1 MGNALDP
8 TLRGTPVTVS
18 IAYFVER
25 EDDHERLARHGRIIP
40 PAVGLS

>member
-1 MGNALDP
+1 MGKRP
-8 TLRGTPVTVS
+8 RPHLRGTPVTVS

-25 EDDHERLARHGRIIP
+25 EDDHERLARPGRIIL